1 MICITGSSG
10 FLGSHLIN
18 ALHQKTK
25 FQVTT
30 LKRNSSKKFPSIN
43 ELKSFVEN
51 LDLIYHV
58 AGVNR
63 GTNEEIFEGN
73 IQATFNLLEAIRQY
87 GNSSPRIIFT
97 SSSQVYKEMKS
108 PKE

>member
-1 MICITGSSG
+1 MYFSLFDLKILYISFIKIYITFKVICLSIPYFYVKETNGSWSNRVIRI
-10 FLGSHLIN
+10 FRFTPYKTLFIR
-18 ALHQKTK
+18 KTK

-58 AGVNR
+58 AGVNQ
-63 GTNEEIFEGN
+63 GTNEEIF
-73 IQATFNLLEAIRQY
+73 
-87 GNSSPRIIFT
+87 
-97 SSSQVYKEMKS
+97 
-108 PKE
+108 

>member
-1 MICITGSSG
+1 MQVGVTGSSG
-10 FLGSHLIN
+10 FLGSHLTN

-43 ELKSFVEN
+43 ELKSFVKN

-58 AGVNR
+58 AGVNQ
-63 GTNEEIFEGN
+63 GTIASYHFYIFISG
-73 IQATFNLLEAIRQY
+73 L
-87 GNSSPRIIFT
+87 
-97 SSSQVYKEMKS
+97 
-108 PKE
+108 